1 MRANLHLH
9 SKFSDGTQW
18 PEEIAARAHY
28 AGLELVALT
37 DHDSME
43 GTPSFQVACERLG
56 LRAVPGVE
64 IDVTVTA
71 PGIAYNSELLGYF
84 PHDQFTRTQQ
94 FCHDRLVAR
103 QQSMEQYLRRAHD
116 VFHLPG
122 RVDLEEILVRKR
134 GVKNARV
141 ADLQLALTKV
151 DLFEYLVASKVLPAE
166 INYKDFKKDP
176 RIFGGTGSSPADI
189 KPSIAEVTRLIQDD
203 GGFGVLPH
211 LGESHPDLLRGKKL
225 PELDRLLAHARNA
238 GVWGVEIYYYDDP
251 DRDTI
256 NALVQQHATQWGF
269 QFTFGT
275 DCHGRGS
282 RKDFLDK
289 AWQDLTLPDW
299 HLA

>member
-1 MRANLHLH
+1 MH

-43 GTPSFQVACERLG
+43 GTHAFQVACERLG

-64 IDVTVTA
+64 IDVEVTA

-84 PHDQFTRTQQ
+84 PHGQWAHTQR
-94 FCHDRLVAR
+94 FCHERLAGR
-103 QQSMEQYLRRAHD
+103 QQSMEQYLGRARD

-122 RVDLEEILVRKR
+122 HLDLEEILVRKR
-134 GVKNARV
+134 GLRNARV
-141 ADLQLALTKV
+141 APLQLALTKV
-151 DLFEYLVASKVLPAE
+151 DLFDYLVAAQVLPAAMQ
-166 INYKDFKKDP
+166 YKDFKKDP
-176 RIFGGTGSSPADI
+176 RIFGGTGTSPADT
-189 KPSIAEVTRLIQDD
+189 KPSLAEVTQLIRKD
-203 GGFGVLPH
+203 GGFAVLPH
-211 LGESHPDLLRGKKL
+211 LGESHADLLRGKKL
-225 PELDRLLAHARNA
+225 PELDHLLAYARDA
-238 GVWGVEIYYYDDP
+238 GVWGVELYYYDDP
-251 DRDTI
+251 GRDAI
-256 NALVQQHATQWGF
+256 NTLIKQHATKWGF

-282 RKDFLDK
+282 RKDFLEK
-289 AWQDLTLPDW
+289 AWQELTLPDW